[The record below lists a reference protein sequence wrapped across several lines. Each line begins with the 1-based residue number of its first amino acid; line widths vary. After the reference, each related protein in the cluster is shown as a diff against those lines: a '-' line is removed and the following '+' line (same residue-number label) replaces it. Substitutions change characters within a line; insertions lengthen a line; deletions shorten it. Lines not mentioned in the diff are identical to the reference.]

1 MTLPSFLLKILFYLS
16 MLKTIWD
23 FASFTDILLL
33 QRDISTLIIKSNKIR
48 YRLSLPNYLLK
59 KGYII
64 NTNICVFRVGP
75 KSSRQF
81 QSRPKIS
88 DWILELD
95 ATIQIIKKIANCLI
109 NGLQYKKIN
118 KRIYNKINA
127 FLNTFIII

>member
-48 YRLSLPNYLLK
+48 YRLSLPNYLKK

-64 NTNICVFRVGP
+64 YTNICVFIYICYSKSYIHSLATGRVRG
-75 KSSRQF
+75 
-81 QSRPKIS
+81 
-88 DWILELD
+88 
-95 ATIQIIKKIANCLI
+95 
-109 NGLQYKKIN
+109 
-118 KRIYNKINA
+118 
-127 FLNTFIII
+127 